1 MKTLLLLRHAKSS
14 WKESALSDHDRPL
27 NKRGKRDAPRMG
39 ELMVKEE
46 LYPDLI
52 ISSSAKRARMTT
64 ELLVSAAGYDPEIV
78 FERDLYAAWP
88 DAYIETLNVLPDT
101 YERVMV
107 VGHNPGLEEL
117 LEILTD
123 EFERMPTTALAVV
136 TLPIT
141 SWRELSLETCGE
153 LAGIYRPREI

>member
-1 MKTLLLLRHAKSS
+1 MKTLFLLRHAKSS
-14 WKESALSDHDRPL
+14 WKKEELPDHDRPL
-27 NKRGKRDAPRMG
+27 NKRGKNDAPRMG

-52 ISSSAKRARMTT
+52 ISSSAKRAKKTT
-64 ELLVSAAGYDPEIV
+64 ELLVGGAGFNPEIV
-78 FERDLYAAWP
+78 YERDLYAAWP
-88 DAYIETLNVLPDT
+88 DAYIETLNVLPDN

-123 EFERMPTTALAVV
+123 EFERMPTATLAVIS
-136 TLPIT
+136 LPIA
-141 SWRELSLETCGE
+141 SWREISLETRGE
-153 LAGIYRPREI
+153 LDSIYRPKEL